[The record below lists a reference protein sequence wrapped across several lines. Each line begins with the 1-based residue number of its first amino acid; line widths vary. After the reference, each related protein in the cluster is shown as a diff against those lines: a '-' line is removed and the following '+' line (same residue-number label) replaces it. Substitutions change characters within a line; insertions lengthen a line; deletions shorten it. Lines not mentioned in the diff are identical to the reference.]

1 MADSTIFHNRDFLWL
16 WSGNTASTIG
26 LTGARIAYPLL
37 TLILTD
43 SAVATSWVSFAI
55 ALPSLLFEVP
65 AGVAADYR
73 DRRRILIRCQ
83 TLGLIATLVATA
95 VILLRPPGL
104 SLLLAVAAFVEG
116 TAYVFFQTSELGV
129 VHDVVTAEERP
140 GAFALIEAQ
149 QPIGNMV
156 GRAFGA
162 AMLGLARSLPFL
174 ANAASYLYCLWALSH
189 LRARVPD
196 RPVAAGPPAGIWDW
210 NSTWA
215 GARALWNEP
224 FVRHSTL
231 TIGCTNAIFQIL
243 ILLLTIKVRA
253 GGHSV
258 WAVGVVLGATGFGGM
273 LGAAVATKL
282 ARIVS
287 LRVMFTCKLWGWAI
301 LCALMA
307 ASSSAVVL
315 AVCWSG
321 VGFVAAIGNLALML
335 HRVQAFPEDLV
346 GRVYAATKLIAHAGV
361 AVGAL
366 LAGALLTTLGVGTTG
381 WLLVAAMVVLAR
393 RTRRFP
399 EPRTQ
404 VIQARP
410 SATPRPAN
418 WIARLSHN
426 GPVDPNGL

>member
-1 MADSTIFHNRDFLWL
+1 MADSTIFRNRDFLLL
-16 WSGNTASTIG
+16 WSGNTASNIG
-26 LTGARIAYPLL
+26 LHGARIAYPLL

-43 SAVATSWVSFAI
+43 SAVATSWVSFMI

-83 TLGLIATLVATA
+83 TLGLIATLVAAA

-104 SLLLAVAAFVEG
+104 SLFLAVSAFVEG

-129 VHDVVTAEERP
+129 VRDVVTAEQRP
-140 GAFALIEAQ
+140 GAFAMIEVQ
-149 QPIGNMV
+149 QPIGNMM
-156 GRAFGA
+156 GRTLGA

-174 ANAASYLYCLWALSH
+174 ANAASYGYCLWALSH
-189 LRARVPD
+189 MRARVPS
-196 RPVAAGPPAGIWDW
+196 RPVVAGPAAGIWDW

-224 FVRHSTL
+224 FVRQSTL

-258 WAVGVVLGATGFGGM
+258 WAIGVVLGATGVGGM

-282 ARIVS
+282 VHRVS
-287 LRVMFTCKLWGWAI
+287 LRVMFTCSLWAWAI
-301 LCALMA
+301 LCALIT
-307 ASSSAVVL
+307 ASSSVVVF
-315 AVCWSG
+315 AVCWLG
-321 VGFVAAIGNLALML
+321 VGFVAAIGNIALTL

-346 GRVYAATKLIAHAGV
+346 GRVYAATKLIAHTGS

-366 LAGALLTTLGVGTTG
+366 LAGALLTTLGFGVTG
-381 WLLVAAMVVLAR
+381 WMLVATMVVLAR
-393 RTRRFP
+393 RARRFP

-410 SATPRPAN
+410 TATPRPAN
-418 WIARLSHN
+418 WITQLSRGN
-426 GPVDPNGL
+426 GIG